1 MKWLALDIG
10 GANLK
15 AADGEGVAVSHP
27 FPMWENPGQLADAPC
42 AIIALV
48 PKVDHVAAT
57 MTGELADCFTTKAEG
72 VKCIL
77 NALQV
82 AADGR
87 HTRAYLT
94 NGKLVSLQ
102 TAMRQ
107 PLLAAS
113 SNWHALASFAGRYVP
128 EGSGLLIDVGSTTC
142 DMIPM
147 VDGVPVTIGKTDP
160 NRMVNGELVYSGVQR
175 SPVCA
180 VTSLVPWRGRKCPL
194 AQELFATMWDAY
206 LILGDLKEEPNVK
219 DTADHRPAT
228 KEAARDRLAR
238 SICADRET
246 FSETDARLMADAL
259 AQAQL
264 RRIASIAVQLI
275 ARLQQ
280 PPNTVVISGR
290 GEFLARR
297 IIDELKLKASVVS
310 LSRELGP
317 ELSRTAPA
325 HALAVIAREGSK

>member
-1 MKWLALDIG
+1 MKWMALDIG

-15 AADGEGVAVSHP
+15 AADGAGFAVSHP
-27 FPMWENPGQLADAPC
+27 FPMWENPRQLTDALR
-42 AIIALV
+42 AMIALV
-48 PKVDHVAAT
+48 PKVDHIAAT

-72 VKCIL
+72 VKFIL
-77 NALQV
+77 AALQV

-87 HTRAYLT
+87 HTRVYLT

-102 TAMRQ
+102 TATRQ

-180 VTSLVPWRGRKCPL
+180 IASLVPWRGRKCPL
-194 AQELFATMWDAY
+194 AQELFATMWDVY
-206 LILGDLKEEPNVK
+206 LMLGDLPEEPNATN
-219 DTADHRPAT
+219 TADHRGAT
-228 KEAARDRLAR
+228 KVAARDRLAR

-246 FSETDARLMADAL
+246 FSETDARLVADAL

-264 RRIASIAVQLI
+264 RKIAAIAVQLI

-280 PPNTVVISGR
+280 PPHTVVISGR

-297 IIDELKLKASVVS
+297 ILDELKLKAAVVS

-317 ELSRTAPA
+317 ELSRCAPA